1 MKKNRVLLS
10 FLLVIPF
17 LICAG
22 CAPLLLV
29 GGAAA
34 GATVV
39 GFMEGELVAND
50 SASVNQTYASSQGAL
65 TSLGY
70 TITEKEKDT
79 LTAKIVARGA
89 DDKRVEIKLKKK
101 GQHVTEI
108 RIRVEVFGD
117 ENLSRDIL
125 KEIQRR
131 DANAK

>member
-10 FLLVIPF
+10 ILLGISFLV
-17 LICAG
+17 CTG
-22 CAPLLLV
+22 CAPFLLV

-34 GATVV
+34 GATIV
-39 GFMEGELVAND
+39 GFIEGELVAND
-50 SASVNQTYASSQGAL
+50 SATVNQAYASAQSGL

-89 DDKRVEIKLKKK
+89 DDKRVEVKLKKK

-108 RIRVEVFGD
+108 RIRVAVFGD
-117 ENLSRDIL
+117 ENLSREIL

-131 DANAK
+131 NAKAQ